1 MRARTIIMTKLNLTA
16 LVLAALAAGLGLA
29 GGSAIP
35 MLLPQALFTLAL
47 ILVLL
52 NVMNESDG
60 KRG

>member
-1 MRARTIIMTKLNLTA
+1 MTKLNLTA
-16 LVLAALAAGLGLA
+16 LVIVALAAVLGLV

>member
-1 MRARTIIMTKLNLTA
+1 MTKLNLTA
-16 LVLAALAAGLGLA
+16 LVLAALGAGLGLA

-35 MLLPQALFTLAL
+35 MLVPQALFTLAL